1 MQRCTNEL
9 YWMDQQAEER
19 LNYDW
24 SDANLGYPARKRQ
37 YEVAEGMA
45 THTAYIHFESMHTKM
60 DTAKKIKHDFQL
72 T

>member
-1 MQRCTNEL
+1 
-9 YWMDQQAEER
+9 MDQQAEER

-60 DTAKKIKHDFQL
+60 DTAK
-72 T
+72 